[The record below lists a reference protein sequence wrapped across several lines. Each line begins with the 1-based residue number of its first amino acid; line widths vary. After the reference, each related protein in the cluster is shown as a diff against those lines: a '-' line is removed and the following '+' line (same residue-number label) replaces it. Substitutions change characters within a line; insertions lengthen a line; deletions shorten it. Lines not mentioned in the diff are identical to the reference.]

1 MSHQNEVVF
10 PSSANASAAPA
21 AAPVVTD
28 RHARFTSLLAT
39 RGARTAADVLPAI
52 EYRVAS
58 LRALKPMKIEGERES
73 VQVAEDAPAARFRR
87 KAPAQLM
94 LDGEPIVTTQRFW
107 WSLFMRCGLNEAVFR
122 YFEPSELF
130 ERVSQRDAG
139 RSIRFAI
146 ETPGQAGRPRR
157 LLAVSSPN
165 GPLLPRDAAAEII
178 DNYSGAGVA
187 YADGKLSSLH
197 TPAVGDRSLSIGPDE
212 FKQRFFVEVPVDGL
226 GEPHIHVA
234 LIRLVCVNGA
244 IGMRAAFRS
253 TIRIGK
259 DPHHS
264 LDRALAHYSNDDGF
278 SAMRQRFESAQRSW
292 ASLREVRLLENELSK
307 ISWGTTDGAAQRR
320 RAFRKMVGD
329 YESRY
334 GLASIEALSVKR
346 QRMLQASCRVY
357 DLINFAT
364 EIATH
369 HAPPMA
375 AGRLQAWLGST
386 ITEEYDLEGTATNVP
401 DFVDLFTTLPEGWQ
415 GHRN

>member
-1 MSHQNEVVF
+1 MSHQNEVIL
-10 PSSANASAAPA
+10 PSAATAA
-21 AAPVVTD
+21 AAPGAVPASAG
-28 RHARFTSLLAT
+28 RHARVASLLAT
-39 RGARTAADVLPAI
+39 RGARTAGDVLPAI

-58 LRALKPMKIEGERES
+58 LRALKPMKLDGEAES
-73 VQVAEDAPAARFRR
+73 AEPAGGASGSRIRR
-87 KAPAQLM
+87 RAPAQLV

-146 ETPGQAGRPRR
+146 ETPGQPGRPRR
-157 LLAVSSPN
+157 LLAVSSPS
-165 GPLLPRDAAAEII
+165 GPLISRDAAAEIV

-187 YADGKLSSLH
+187 YAEGKLSSLH
-197 TPAVGDRSLSIGPDE
+197 TPAVGDKSLSIGPDE

-292 ASLREVRLLENELSK
+292 ASLREVRLLESELGK
-307 ISWGTTDGAAQRR
+307 ISWGTTDGAAERR

-369 HAPPMA
+369 HAPPVA

-386 ITEEYDLEGTATNVP
+386 ITEEFDLEGTATNVP
-401 DFVDLFTTLPEGWQ
+401 DFVDLFTTVPSDRL

>member
-1 MSHQNEVVF
+1 MKLDGEAE
-10 PSSANASAAPA
+10 SAEPAGGASGS
-21 AAPVVTD
+21 
-28 RHARFTSLLAT
+28 R
-39 RGARTAADVLPAI
+39 I
-52 EYRVAS
+52 
-58 LRALKPMKIEGERES
+58 
-73 VQVAEDAPAARFRR
+73 RR
-87 KAPAQLM
+87 RAPAQLV

-146 ETPGQAGRPRR
+146 ETPVQPGRPRR
-157 LLAVSSPN
+157 LLAVSSPS
-165 GPLLPRDAAAEII
+165 GPLISRDAAAEIV

-187 YADGKLSSLH
+187 YAEGKLSSLH
-197 TPAVGDRSLSIGPDE
+197 TPAVGDKSLSIGPDE

-292 ASLREVRLLENELSK
+292 ASLREVRLLESELGK
-307 ISWGTTDGAAQRR
+307 ISWGTTDGATERR

-369 HAPPMA
+369 HAPPVA

-386 ITEEYDLEGTATNVP
+386 ITEEFDLEGTATNVP
-401 DFVDLFTTLPEGWQ
+401 DFVDLFTTVPSDRL

>member
-1 MSHQNEVVF
+1 MSHQNEVIL
-10 PSSANASAAPA
+10 PSAATAA
-21 AAPVVTD
+21 AAPGAVPASTG
-28 RHARFTSLLAT
+28 RHARVASLLAT
-39 RGARTAADVLPAI
+39 RGARTAGDVLPAI

-58 LRALKPMKIEGERES
+58 LRALKPMKLEGEAES
-73 VQVAEDAPAARFRR
+73 AEPAGGASGSRIRR
-87 KAPAQLM
+87 RAPAQLV

-146 ETPGQAGRPRR
+146 ETPGQPGRPRR
-157 LLAVSSPN
+157 LLAVSSPS
-165 GPLLPRDAAAEII
+165 GPLLSRDAAAEIV

-187 YADGKLSSLH
+187 YAEGKLSSLH
-197 TPAVGDRSLSIGPDE
+197 TPAVGDKSLSIGPDE

-292 ASLREVRLLENELSK
+292 ASLREVRLLESELGK
-307 ISWGTTDGAAQRR
+307 ISWGTTDGAAERR

-369 HAPPMA
+369 HAPPVA

-386 ITEEYDLEGTATNVP
+386 ITEEFDLEGTATNVP
-401 DFVDLFTTLPEGWQ
+401 DFVDLFTTVPSDRL

>member
-1 MSHQNEVVF
+1 MSHQNEVIL
-10 PSSANASAAPA
+10 PGPATAA
-21 AAPVVTD
+21 AAPGAVPASAG
-28 RHARFTSLLAT
+28 RHARVASLLAT
-39 RGARTAADVLPAI
+39 RGARTAGDVLPAI

-58 LRALKPMKIEGERES
+58 LRALKPMKLDGEAES
-73 VQVAEDAPAARFRR
+73 AEPAGGASGSRIRR
-87 KAPAQLM
+87 RAPAQLV

-146 ETPGQAGRPRR
+146 ETPGQPGRPRR
-157 LLAVSSPN
+157 LLAVSSPS
-165 GPLLPRDAAAEII
+165 GPLISRDAAAEIV

-187 YADGKLSSLH
+187 YAEGKLSSLH
-197 TPAVGDRSLSIGPDE
+197 TPAVGDKSLSIGPDE

-292 ASLREVRLLENELSK
+292 ASLREVRLLESELGK
-307 ISWGTTDGAAQRR
+307 ISWGTTDGAAERR

-369 HAPPMA
+369 HAPPVA

-386 ITEEYDLEGTATNVP
+386 ITEEFDLEGTATNVP
-401 DFVDLFTTLPEGWQ
+401 DFVDLFTTVPSDRL

>member
-1 MSHQNEVVF
+1 MSHQNEVIL
-10 PSSANASAAPA
+10 PGPATA
-21 AAPVVTD
+21 AAAQGAVPASTG
-28 RHARFTSLLAT
+28 RHARVASLLAT
-39 RGARTAADVLPAI
+39 RGARTAGDVLPAI

-58 LRALKPMKIEGERES
+58 LRALKPMKLDGEGES
-73 VQVAEDAPAARFRR
+73 AEPAGGASGSRIRR
-87 KAPAQLM
+87 RAPAQLV

-146 ETPGQAGRPRR
+146 ETPGQPGRPRR
-157 LLAVSSPN
+157 LLAVSSPS
-165 GPLLPRDAAAEII
+165 GPLLSRDAAAEIV

-187 YADGKLSSLH
+187 YAEGKLSSLH
-197 TPAVGDRSLSIGPDE
+197 TPAVGDKSLSIGPDE

-292 ASLREVRLLENELSK
+292 ASLREVRLLESELGK
-307 ISWGTTDGAAQRR
+307 ISWGTTDGAAERR

-369 HAPPMA
+369 HAPPVA

-386 ITEEYDLEGTATNVP
+386 ITEEFDLEGTATNVP
-401 DFVDLFTTLPEGWQ
+401 DFVDLFTTVPSDRL